1 MELQNKNEQIAR
13 KFFELFDRADLSEFK
28 EFVSPDLIWTPVA
41 KSIPVFRTY
50 NGIDEILNDF
60 VGQGRKNLE
69 GAPRSQINRL
79 LVAGDWAIA
88 EIEGFGKMKNGVD
101 YHNFYCI
108 LLEIKNEKV
117 VQVREYMDTGYIL
130 NLPH

>member
-1 MELQNKNEQIAR
+1 MGNSADNEQIAR
-13 KFFELFDRADLSEFK
+13 KFFEFFDQEDLSEFK
-28 EFVSPDLIWTPVA
+28 NFVSKDIIWTPVA
-41 KSIPVFRTY
+41 KSIPVFRTF

-60 VGQGRKNLE
+60 VGQGRKNLN
-69 GAPRSQINRL
+69 GAPHSKINRL
-79 LVAGDWAIA
+79 LVAGDWVVA

-108 LLEIKNEKV
+108 LLEIKNGQV

-130 NLPH
+130 SLPH